1 MTETKINFFNK
12 LKSTVVNKFSA
23 VPDITGQTLEDFHVD
38 RRMEI
43 PSGEA
48 DIYLCTG
55 TGIHAGRK
63 FILKYY
69 RRENAVK
76 PEVIA
81 KLQSISSPYVAPVS
95 GFGEYRGY
103 QYTVRPYYEM
113 PALSDV
119 LTAGTRF
126 SEDELRTFIIPSVI
140 EGLKAVHDI
149 DILHRDLKPGNLIP
163 DDNGEHVV
171 LIDFGISSHTDGM
184 TFVMTQP
191 GMTPFYAA
199 PEAIQGIFHRETD
212 YYALGITVFEL
223 FTGYTP
229 FQNPGISGEDAA
241 RLAAISKIEFPDD
254 FPENLRKL
262 VLGLTYKD
270 ISHRNEKDNPNR
282 RWGYDEVKK
291 WLNGEDVPVP
301 GEITG
306 TVNTEPGF
314 QPYRFNGQT
323 YTSEKELLLAML
335 RQPEDAIKDLG
346 RGILTHHYYILDEKK
361 GTLCNSA
368 ESRISKNNPE
378 NIRHLSALIYSLR
391 PDISEIMFNGRMLNG
406 LQEVGKAIIDAVI
419 EEAVKT
425 GNIQS
430 NNSELINPVKQFV
443 SSGIPEDYAS
453 LVLKSTEHAR
463 IIENV
468 RKLWRNEEKSIYT
481 DTELALVLG
490 YSICDDRRIPVHG
503 KVYDSPEAFLQ
514 EMKHLAEKDRKVYT
528 EFTQKAKADLDFL
541 EKKLPDVESRKVI
554 AEALADS
561 RWAVFGD
568 NEYFFKSGQ
577 DFDNFIDKLVR
588 EEKPYELQ
596 SLFNRYKTPLKN
608 VSEKVWNTDSLTKL
622 KRTVSGFIRIGEHL
636 FTGEGA
642 CKKFLNEVRERGQKE
657 PAYLLGFIKAHKES
671 LDSAAKSFPEIR
683 ESVSELYASGKNVIA
698 LNEHLFPGI
707 TEFKDFIDTVLARG
721 HKDPGY
727 LTDFMR
733 RHTNALKALE
743 ANESISSITEPL
755 NKAFAELIS
764 FDNRVFARVED
775 FNAHIDGIIK
785 LGKTNPRYLVNFT
798 RNLRQE
804 ITELRNR
811 DNRCHEAL
819 NKLMGIRNRIVSFD
833 EYIFP
838 TVDEFRSFMDTVL
851 QREQHDPSYLK
862 RFIKIHEKALTV
874 LSGVN
879 TLSSIVK
886 PVLDAG
892 NEVIDLDEYTFSNAD
907 AFNNFVS
914 ILSGEDHN
922 KTMRIF
928 NFAKEHHESLIT
940 LESNTS
946 VVNQVKTLL
955 KAENDREK
963 EKSVSVNGVK
973 YTPITMKKGDIIK
986 FGNYP
991 QNSDGS
997 KAPIEWQVLYV
1008 KGNEAL
1014 LISRY
1019 GLDCKQYH
1027 YANSITWEDCYLR
1040 KWLNNDFIKSAF
1052 SEEEAKRIKVSELK
1066 NDDNREYRT
1075 RGGNDTQD
1083 RIFCL
1088 SIDETEQYFS
1098 NNNDRKCQPTA
1109 YARNKGAYVNNGSCF
1124 WWLRSPGTCQYDAAC
1139 VSAYC
1144 SLGRSD
1150 YSVINEYRA
1159 VRPALRIICNL

>member
-1 MTETKINFFNK
+1 MSETKVNFFNK
-12 LKSTVVNKFSA
+12 LKKTVINKSSS
-23 VPDITGQTLEDFHVD
+23 VQDITGQILGDFHVD
-38 RRMEI
+38 RKMDI

-48 DIYLCTG
+48 DIYLCSGMEKHTG
-55 TGIHAGRK
+55 KH

-81 KLQSISSPYVAPVS
+81 KLRTISSPYVAPVS
-95 GFGEYRGY
+95 GYGEFQGH

-171 LIDFGISSHTDGM
+171 LIDFGISSNADGM

-270 ISHRNEKDNPNR
+270 ISHRNEKNNPNR
-282 RWGYDEVKK
+282 RWGYEEVKR

-306 TVNTEPGF
+306 TVNTEPAF

-368 ESRISKNNPE
+368 ESKISKNNPE

-419 EEAVKT
+419 NEAVKT
-425 GNIQS
+425 GNLQS
-430 NNSELINPVKQFV
+430 NNSELINPVKQFAL
-443 SSGIPEDYAS
+443 SGIPEDYAS

-463 IIENV
+463 IFENV
-468 RKLWRNEEKSIYT
+468 RKLWHDEEKSIYT
-481 DTELALVLG
+481 DTELALVIG
-490 YSICDDRRIPVHG
+490 YSICDDRRIPVNG

-541 EKKLPDVESRKVI
+541 EKKLPDAESRKVI

-596 SLFNRYKTPLKN
+596 SLFNRYKTPLKD
-608 VSEKVWNTDSLTKL
+608 VSEKIWNTDSLTKL
-622 KRTVSGFIRIGEHL
+622 KQTVSGFIRIGEHL
-636 FTGEGA
+636 FTGEKA
-642 CKKFLNEVRERGQKE
+642 CKKFLNEVRERGQNE

-671 LDSAAKSFPEIR
+671 LDSAAKSFTGINNAVTDLYSKGNELVLFGEHIFHN
-683 ESVSELYASGKNVIA
+683 SSEFA
-698 LNEHLFPGI
+698 
-707 TEFKDFIDTVLARG
+707 TFIDAIITKGCNAP
-721 HKDPGY
+721 DY
-727 LTDFMR
+727 LVRFTDFY
-733 RHTNALKALE
+733 H
-743 ANESISSITEPL
+743 
-755 NKAFAELIS
+755 
-764 FDNRVFARVED
+764 
-775 FNAHIDGIIK
+775 
-785 LGKTNPRYLVNFT
+785 
-798 RNLRQE
+798 QE
-804 ITELRNR
+804 ILDLQSKNTI
-811 DNRCHEAL
+811 CQVAL
-819 NKLMGIRNRIVSFD
+819 TKLMSIRNRIVSFD

-851 QREQHDPSYLK
+851 QKGQKDPSYLK

-892 NEVIDLDEYTFSNAD
+892 NEVIELDEYTFSNTGD
-907 AFNNFVS
+907 FNNFVS
-914 ILSGEDHN
+914 ELSGEGHN
-922 KTMRIF
+922 KTQRISI
-928 NFAKEHHESLIT
+928 FAKEHRDSLIT
-940 LESNTS
+940 IESNAS
-946 VVNQVKTLL
+946 IANQVKTLL

-963 EKSVSVNGVK
+963 EKAISVNGVT
-973 YTPITMKKGDIIK
+973 YTPITVKRGDIIK

-991 QNSDGS
+991 QGNDGNKS
-997 KAPIEWQVLYV
+997 PIEWLVLEV
-1008 KGNEAL
+1008 KENEAL

-1019 GLDCKQYH
+1019 GLHCKPY
-1027 YANSITWEDCYLR
+1027 NNSCSSITWEDSYLR
-1040 KWLNNDFIKSAF
+1040 RWLNNNFIKSAF
-1052 SEEEAKRIKVSELK
+1052 SEEEIKNIKFSELK
-1066 NDDNREYRT
+1066 NKDNHESRA
-1075 RGGNDTQD
+1075 RGGNDTKD
-1083 RIFCL
+1083 RVFCL
-1088 SIDETEQYFS
+1088 SIDEAEQFFGS
-1098 NNNDRKCQPTA
+1098 RQCKPTA
-1109 YARNKGAYVNNGSCF
+1109 YARCHGASVNNSNNYCY
-1124 WWLRSPGTCQYDAAC
+1124 WWLRSPGYHQHDATYVNPNGALYLYGSN
-1139 VSAYC
+1139 VY
-1144 SLGRSD
+1144 SD
-1150 YSVINEYRA
+1150 GLAI
-1159 VRPALRIICNL
+1159 RPALRINLQSVIF